1 MTYPDIAFNAAV
13 SRISV
18 AMFSL
23 EMSGDEIEDRVLA
36 EQSGI
41 PSDRIR
47 RGAMGA
53 EAFDEFI
60 VIDRRIAGLPFFVDD
75 TAGLTVAALRTRSR
89 HLKRRQGLGLII
101 VDHLQLMRPPAQS
114 RTTDN
119 RVREISE
126 ITRGLK
132 EVAKEL
138 KVPVLALLQ
147 LSRAVEGRQDKR
159 PTLADLRESAS
170 IEQDADVVMLIY
182 RDEYYLARRDQASL
196 SAREAAILAA
206 AYNLAEVIIAKNR
219 SGPIGEVGLY
229 FDAALTRFGN
239 LQRSASSAESGAG
252 PAGHQPKVYRDD
264 A

>member
-1 MTYPDIAFNAAV
+1 MIGGST
-13 SRISV
+13 
-18 AMFSL
+18 
-23 EMSGDEIEDRVLA
+23 
-36 EQSGI
+36 
-41 PSDRIR
+41 
-47 RGAMGA
+47 A
-53 EAFDEFI
+53 EAQLREKLHKIEALF
-60 VIDRRIAGLPFFVDD
+60 AG
-75 TAGLTVAALRTRSR
+75 AALPV
-89 HLKRRQGLGLII
+89 KK
-101 VDHLQLMRPPAQS
+101 LQLMRPPAQS

-138 KVPVLALLQ
+138 KEPVLALLQ